1 MKTKKMLAVV
11 VSCAM
16 VCAGLPAV
24 PVNTNAAEKAAITL
38 KNGKK
43 APKMINAGK
52 KYKLGV
58 KGVKVTFSSKNEKVI
73 KVTKNTIVGVA
84 PGKAKIFAK
93 NADGKVV
100 AKKKFVVLK
109 RADKLTVAKTAVTI
123 GVGGTA
129 SVGATVSPADSTD
142 VLSYSTDNAK
152 VAKVDASGKITG
164 VSEGKAIIT
173 VYAKAT
179 KNTKDSDKKNV
190 VSAVQVTVSAEG
202 GQEEE
207 TVEKTVKELI
217 PDVEKSAEVLSSTS
231 IGFILPN
238 LKTDVSATTVS
249 IVSKKTSAALKIK
262 SVLYSA
268 AGTGIVELESALV
281 DGNYIFYYKQ
291 GVKGEEV
298 KIPFEF
304 EAEEPDEDDEESAS
318 LPEGAVECDIAV
330 YVGSSDV
337 TNKTASVNASSGLDI
352 KIKFDPSDYSDDGGA
367 GYSDED
373 DGSDDDEDDE
383 DLDEEYDEDEPDEPD
398 TEGVFGYST
407 WSKYFAVVCV
417 DGEATISAG
426 KVTTTSDS
434 ASFVVL
440 DRTDSYTVAYFT
452 LTK

>member
-1 MKTKKMLAVV
+1 MKIKKILAV
-11 VSCAM
+11 AM
-16 VCAGLPAV
+16 SFAMAV
-24 PVNTNAAEKAAITL
+24 AIVPVAPVNTNAAEKAVITL

-43 APKMINAGK
+43 APKKINAGK
-52 KYKLGV
+52 KYKLAV

-84 PGKAKIFAK
+84 PGKAKIMAK

-109 RADKLTVAKTAVTI
+109 RAEKVTVAKTALTI
-123 GVGGTA
+123 GVGKTA
-129 SVGATVSPADSTD
+129 SVGAAVSPADSTD

-179 KNTKDSDKKNV
+179 KKTKDNNKTNV
-190 VSAVQVTVSAEG
+190 ISAVQVTVSS
-202 GQEEE
+202 EEDVLSGNDQVE
-207 TVEKTVKELI
+207 NTVEELI
-217 PDVEKSAEVLSSTS
+217 TDVQKSAEALSSTS
-231 IGFILPN
+231 VGFILPN
-238 LKTDVSATTVS
+238 LKTDVSSSTVS
-249 IVSKKTSAALKIK
+249 VVSKKTSAALKIK
-262 SVLYSA
+262 SVMYSA
-268 AGTGIVELESALV
+268 AGTGIVELESALT

-304 EAEEPDEDDEESAS
+304 EAADPDDVEYD

-330 YVGSSDV
+330 YVGSTDV
-337 TNKTASVNASSGLDI
+337 TNRSASVNASSGLDI
-352 KIKFDPSDYSDDGGA
+352 TIGFDPADYSDDGGE
-367 GYSDED
+367 GYSEED
-373 DGSDDDEDDE
+373 DGSDDEDDE
-383 DLDEEYDEDEPDEPD
+383 DEDDEDEPDEPD

-417 DGEATISAG
+417 DGEAAVDSG
-426 KVTTTSDS
+426 KVTTVSDK